1 MWVKR
6 TLQIKRY
13 LRRYTG
19 VFECCFWRIAA
30 EQKARATYEHL
41 MCFTTNPEV
50 LNPLRFLRE
59 REVVHYQRFGECHE
73 ILQAM
78 CIEPN
83 PCDDIM
89 AQTGLAG
96 ASMGKSCG
104 MAGMTMPPYT
114 NMAGAAT
121 KMAGA

>member
-1 MWVKR
+1 
-6 TLQIKRY
+6 
-13 LRRYTG
+13 
-19 VFECCFWRIAA
+19 
-30 EQKARATYEHL
+30 
-41 MCFTTNPEV
+41 MCFTCNPEV

-59 REVVHYQRFGECHE
+59 REIVHYQRFGECHE

-96 ASMGKSCG
+96 ASVGKSHG
-104 MAGMTMPPYT
+104 MAGMTMPPQSV
-114 NMAGAAT
+114 AGAT
-121 KMAGA
+121 KVAGAMAKGK